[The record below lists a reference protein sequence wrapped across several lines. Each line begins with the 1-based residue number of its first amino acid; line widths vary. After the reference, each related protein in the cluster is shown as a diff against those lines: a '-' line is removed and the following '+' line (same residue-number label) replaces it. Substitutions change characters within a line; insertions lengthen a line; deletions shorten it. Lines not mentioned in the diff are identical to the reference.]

1 MNLLEEMESREVKSG
16 QGRTAQTS
24 TVGRIGTKLESA
36 ISYTVVQIRSASP
49 GRKHGSTQTKGGAL
63 HRVLAWPSST
73 LLGFSPGAPWGEG
86 KKSLPPRKS
95 LAKQLQPD
103 TLGQGR

>member
-1 MNLLEEMESREVKSG
+1 MNLLEEMESREGKSG

-24 TVGRIGTKLESA
+24 TVGRIGTRLESA
-36 ISYTVVQIRSASP
+36 ISYAVVQIRSVNP

-73 LLGFSPGAPWGEG
+73 LLGFSPGAP
-86 KKSLPPRKS
+86 
-95 LAKQLQPD
+95 
-103 TLGQGR
+103 